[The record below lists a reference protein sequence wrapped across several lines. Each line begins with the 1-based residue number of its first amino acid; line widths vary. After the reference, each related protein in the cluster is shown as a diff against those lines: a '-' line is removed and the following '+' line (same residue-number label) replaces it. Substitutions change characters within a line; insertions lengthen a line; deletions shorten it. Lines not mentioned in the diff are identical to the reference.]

1 MSIPH
6 HIASTRIGQGFLVLC
21 GLLMASCSQDQL
33 PAANEK
39 ADEISFQTTTS
50 LTRGLIGSLT
60 SGSEI
65 CLYGYKDG
73 NPLANDNENKRL
85 EGKTLRSSGDSWAVY
100 NGDTRLTYFWEGD
113 GNYKFFGWLTKD
125 GTGTTGLQAPTTN
138 FTTTY
143 TNTEDK
149 PYTLE
154 VAGTLDKD
162 YNQFDFLYSNVV
174 NRTVSVN
181 QGKDA
186 VPLNMNHLFSAFGIG
201 ISNAYK
207 EDIKIKSITL
217 RHINKVG
224 SATIDYNQK
233 LTGVDDDAPNVNVDY
248 TPGNDNVPIFITRTY
263 TENNTIAKQTGV
275 KYDIFNL
282 AATDKNFYM
291 VWPQYTD
298 NISPELNFETEE
310 EEKDAEAQFP
320 LVLVYEVGGKTVTK
334 RMVFPEEVGDWLPGK
349 KYYFDIL
356 IAEKSVQLNVTVTD
370 WQYTTS
376 DVDFR
381 EQTVSIK
388 PDGHLVWDETTC
400 RVDHDKREVY
410 VDNEKF
416 QPVEATFCLDT
427 PQGGM
432 WHVSLEGDIDA
443 FTILNDQG
451 MIDGLTHRIKIV
463 PLIQAS
469 KQDYKV
475 KLKFIATSADG
486 KNTFNADDVIQDI
499 PGQDEGYDHEADI
512 YTIVLRKV

>member
-1 MSIPH
+1 MNKIFTYTIHLAFCS
-6 HIASTRIGQGFLVLC
+6 A
-21 GLLMASCSQDQL
+21 LLISCSQDIEL
-33 PAANEK
+33 DPNANTAEN
-39 ADEISFQTTTS
+39 EIVFQTADPT
-50 LTRGLIGSLT
+50 TRGLINDLATQGT
-60 SGSEI
+60 KI
-65 CLYGYKDG
+65 TLYGYHDG
-73 NPLANDNENKRL
+73 TVLASTKKPLNGKSLTYMNER
-85 EGKTLRSSGDSWAVY
+85 WAVVDDE
-100 NGDTRLTYFWEGD
+100 DTENADKPITYFWEGD

-138 FTTTY
+138 FTTEY

-174 NRTVSVN
+174 NRVVFGN
-181 QGKDA
+181 QGKEA
-186 VPLNMNHLFSAFGIG
+186 VPLNMNHLFTAFGIG

-224 SATIDYNQK
+224 SATIDYNQEF
-233 LTGVDDDAPNVNVDY
+233 TGVDVDAPNVNVDY
-248 TPGNDNVPIFITRTY
+248 TPGNDNEPIFITRTY

-282 AATDKNFYM
+282 AATNKNFYM

-310 EEKDAEAQFP
+310 EEKAAEAQFP

-388 PDGHLVWDETTC
+388 PNGHLVWDETTC
-400 RVDHDKREVY
+400 RVDHDKKEVY
-410 VDNEKF
+410 VENGKS
-416 QPVEATFCLDT
+416 VEATFC
-427 PQGGM
+427 
-432 WHVSLEGDIDA
+432 
-443 FTILNDQG
+443 
-451 MIDGLTHRIKIV
+451 
-463 PLIQAS
+463 
-469 KQDYKV
+469 
-475 KLKFIATSADG
+475 
-486 KNTFNADDVIQDI
+486 
-499 PGQDEGYDHEADI
+499 
-512 YTIVLRKV
+512 